1 MAACVTWWRRLNL
14 EGGDRCY
21 LVAAC
26 VTWWRRFNLEGGD
39 GCYLVVAA
47 VNKIMLEP
55 LDLSY
60 ILQTTSSLVFSVWVG
75 VVKTIQL
82 L

>member
-1 MAACVTWWRRLNL
+1 MPRKGLTGVT
-14 EGGDRCY
+14 
-21 LVAAC
+21 VAAAY
-26 VTWWRRFNLEGGD
+26 LE
-39 GCYLVVAA
+39 YVKMA

-55 LDLSY
+55 LKL

-75 VVKTIQL
+75 VVKTRQL